1 MPGAASL
8 RVAGKHREIALAVAC
23 FLVFD
28 LAVLVLN
35 FVISYQIAADAQ
47 AINLAGRQRMLS
59 QRIAKSLFILEAAQP
74 NGAEEARAELLQST
88 MLFGATLET
97 FTHGGT
103 VGGGDGAPVRLE
115 PVQSANGQAI
125 LARAAAAWQP
135 LAAALGPV
143 NQGSA
148 NPPAL
153 RAAVTAARA
162 ANLPLLDLMNQL
174 TNELETLARGR
185 TDRLRTVQT
194 AGIVL
199 ALLNF
204 CFILFKFLA
213 RLSSSDAAAETARR
227 ETVQIL
233 GSVREG
239 LFLIDRERRIGTQ
252 ASACLP
258 AILGRPAH
266 AGAPFAEL
274 LASLA
279 EPAVCAAA
287 ADFIDL
293 LFDGRIKPALMAEL
307 NPLAQMRIP
316 GSPERYLNFRFNVAG
331 GAPDGM
337 VPGKP
342 AAGAPVSHLLV
353 TVADITGEVL
363 MQRDLVSAR
372 HKAKGEIEM
381 LLGVLGSSPGALVVF
396 AADAEAALRRANRL
410 LRHPGEEAAEL
421 RQTVDTVFRLMHAIK
436 GDAAAM
442 GLALF
447 ETQAHEVEA
456 QLAVLRGHPA
466 LRAEDLLGLPLK
478 LEEFY
483 ERLSLV
489 RAFADQIA
497 RAAARVGDL
506 DSGNLD
512 SGSADGSS
520 AHQAGKAQATDTR
533 ATDTSISLQMSEQL
547 DVSLT
552 QLAQRIAEDQHK
564 EVHVET
570 SLEAMAG
577 LTPATAKHVK
587 DIALQLARNAV
598 AHGIEEPAERLRA
611 AKPEAGRLQVRLA
624 RVQDGDEE
632 GDEYELVLRDDGRG
646 LNPEAIRAELSASG
660 RYSPAQLE
668 DLDDR
673 QILMKIFEPGFS
685 TARPDGRDAGRGV
698 GLDLVQDKIRRLG
711 GRLRLA
717 SQPGSYTEFA
727 VRFAA

>member
-1 MPGAASL
+1 M
-8 RVAGKHREIALAVAC
+8 E
-23 FLVFD
+23 
-28 LAVLVLN
+28 
-35 FVISYQIAADAQ
+35 
-47 AINLAGRQRMLS
+47 
-59 QRIAKSLFILEAAQP
+59 
-74 NGAEEARAELLQST
+74 
-88 MLFGATLET
+88 
-97 FTHGGT
+97 
-103 VGGGDGAPVRLE
+103 
-115 PVQSANGQAI
+115 
-125 LARAAAAWQP
+125 
-135 LAAALGPV
+135 
-143 NQGSA
+143 
-148 NPPAL
+148 PPAL

-204 CFILFKFLA
+204 CFILFKFLT

-227 ETVQIL
+227 ETAQIL

-239 LFLIDRERRIGTQ
+239 LFLIDQERRIGTQ

-258 AILGRPAH
+258 AILGRPAP

-337 VPGKP
+337 APGKP

-381 LLGVLGSSPGALVVF
+381 LLGVLGSSPGALVAF

-447 ETQAHEVEA
+447 ETQAHEFEA

-497 RAAARVGDL
+497 RAAARVGNL

-512 SGSADGSS
+512 GGSADGSN
-520 AHQAGKAQATDTR
+520 AAQAIDN
-533 ATDTSISLQMSEQL
+533 SISLQMSEQL

-570 SLEAMAG
+570 SLDAMAG
-577 LTPATAKHVK
+577 LAPATAKHVK

-624 RVQDGDEE
+624 RVEDGDED

>member
-115 PVQSANGQAI
+115 PVQGANGQVI
-125 LARAAAAWQP
+125 LARAASAWLP

-143 NQGSA
+143 NQGNA
-148 NPPAL
+148 DPPAL
-153 RAAVTAARA
+153 RAAVAAARA

-204 CFILFKFLA
+204 CFILFKFLT

-227 ETVQIL
+227 ETAQIL

-258 AILGRPAH
+258 AILGRPAP

-331 GAPDGM
+331 GAPDSAS
-337 VPGKP
+337 PGRP

-381 LLGVLGSSPGALVVF
+381 LLGVLGSSPGALVAF

-421 RQTVDTVFRLMHAIK
+421 RQTVDTVFRLMHGIK

-447 ETQAHEVEA
+447 ETQAHEFEA
-456 QLAVLRGHPA
+456 QLAILRGHPA
-466 LRAEDLLGLPLK
+466 LCAEDLLGLPLR

-497 RAAARVGDL
+497 RAAARAGDLNSGDL
-506 DSGNLD
+506 DAGN
-512 SGSADGSS
+512 
-520 AHQAGKAQATDTR
+520 TDPARKTQGTDVQ

-577 LTPATAKHVK
+577 LAPATAKHVK

-624 RVQDGDEE
+624 RVDGEDSE
-632 GDEYELVLRDDGRG
+632 GGEYELVLRDDGRG
-646 LNPEAIRAELSASG
+646 LNPLAIRAELSASG

>member
-28 LAVLVLN
+28 LVVLVLN

-88 MLFGATLET
+88 MLFGTTLET

-103 VGGGDGAPVRLE
+103 VGGGDGAPVSLG

-125 LARAAAAWQP
+125 LARAAAAWLP

-143 NQGSA
+143 NQGSME
-148 NPPAL
+148 PPAL

-185 TDRLRTVQT
+185 TDRLRPVQT

-204 CFILFKFLA
+204 CFILFKFLT

-227 ETVQIL
+227 ETAQIL

-239 LFLIDRERRIGTQ
+239 LFLIDQERRIGTQ

-258 AILGRPAH
+258 AILGRPAP

-337 VPGKP
+337 APGKP

-381 LLGVLGSSPGALVVF
+381 LLGVLGSSPGALVAF

-447 ETQAHEVEA
+447 ETQAHEFEA

-497 RAAARVGDL
+497 RAAARVGNL

-512 SGSADGSS
+512 GGSADGSN
-520 AHQAGKAQATDTR
+520 AAQAIDN
-533 ATDTSISLQMSEQL
+533 SISLQMSEQL

-570 SLEAMAG
+570 SLDAMAG
-577 LTPATAKHVK
+577 LAPATAKHVK

-624 RVQDGDEE
+624 RVEDGDED